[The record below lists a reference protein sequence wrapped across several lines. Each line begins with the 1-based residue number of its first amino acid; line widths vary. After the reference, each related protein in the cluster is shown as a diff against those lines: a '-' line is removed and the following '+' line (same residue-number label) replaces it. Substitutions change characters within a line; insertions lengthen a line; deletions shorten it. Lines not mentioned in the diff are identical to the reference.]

1 MISEDTTLVIDEA
14 TKDFRLHRLQ
24 AFSYMLDLDGK
35 NILRLIESVSDHK
48 GWVTV
53 NWKVEPT
60 NEEMAIIP
68 ETWSRVNEEPSCHT
82 HLFNG
87 KEIHPMTWPILAEK

>member
-53 NWKVEPT
+53 NWRDGYY
-60 NEEMAIIP
+60 
-68 ETWSRVNEEPSCHT
+68 S
-82 HLFNG
+82 
-87 KEIHPMTWPILAEK
+87 